1 MLTVYKRGR
10 VWWVRGSLAGRPFKP
25 RSLDTQF
32 RDVAAKR
39 AARFELESDSG
50 LRSISW
56 PDFQMEFL
64 ASQAVRLKAS
74 SLKRYSFI
82 LTRFGRFLAEQGIP
96 SVHLITPETLNRF
109 LVARQADV
117 HPTRGRAITP
127 EGLKADLRILKRAFS
142 VARAAGYVREN
153 PVQQGNLSSRAGQ
166 TRPFEADEI
175 RRMLA
180 DSRLEKDAR
189 LRAQVLTFL
198 YTGLRI
204 SDVIG
209 LEAASL
215 KTSEG
220 VLVLR
225 TRKREKSL
233 ALPVHPELARAIQT
247 YFAGRNPAQ
256 RTSPWLFSTPTGK
269 AVKNLDACLYRLFSR
284 CAISKAHPHR
294 FRDTFAVRL
303 LAQGA
308 SLYDVAKLLGI
319 TVGVAER
326 HYAPYV
332 EELRERGRRFVLAL
346 DYPVLGCT
354 TGAQEPP
361 GDS

>member
-1 MLTVYKRGR
+1 
-10 VWWVRGSLAGRPFKP
+10 
-25 RSLDTQF
+25 
-32 RDVAAKR
+32 
-39 AARFELESDSG
+39 
-50 LRSISW
+50 
-56 PDFQMEFL
+56 
-64 ASQAVRLKAS
+64 
-74 SLKRYSFI
+74 
-82 LTRFGRFLAEQGIP
+82 
-96 SVHLITPETLNRF
+96 
-109 LVARQADV
+109 
-117 HPTRGRAITP
+117 
-127 EGLKADLRILKRAFS
+127 
-142 VARAAGYVREN
+142 
-153 PVQQGNLSSRAGQ
+153 
-166 TRPFEADEI
+166 
-175 RRMLA
+175 MLA

-204 SDVIG
+204 SDVIA
-209 LEAASL
+209 LEAVSL
-215 KTSEG
+215 KSAEA

-225 TRKREKSL
+225 TRKREKSV

-284 CAISKAHPHR
+284 CTISKAHPHR